1 MHSMSALIYILPFLV
16 AITAAA
22 TVVALFMGLYAMSA
36 ADAVEARYSN
46 LMMRWRV
53 GLQGATLALIALWF
67 AITGVF

>member
-1 MHSMSALIYILPFLV
+1 MSTLINILPFLV

-36 ADAVEARYSN
+36 PDAVDARYSN

-53 GLQGATLALIALWF
+53 GLQGVTLALIALWF
-67 AITGVF
+67 AMSGYF

>member
-1 MHSMSALIYILPFLV
+1 MNALIYILPFMV

-36 ADAVEARYSN
+36 GAAVEAKYSN

-67 AITGVF
+67 AVSGYF